1 MFCAQSLGNTKASL
15 RSEAVLVLSAEST
28 DVKRTANAAE
38 REQRLVARLRET
50 KMLKHKEF
58 Y

>member
-28 DVKRTANAAE
+28 DAKRTANAAE